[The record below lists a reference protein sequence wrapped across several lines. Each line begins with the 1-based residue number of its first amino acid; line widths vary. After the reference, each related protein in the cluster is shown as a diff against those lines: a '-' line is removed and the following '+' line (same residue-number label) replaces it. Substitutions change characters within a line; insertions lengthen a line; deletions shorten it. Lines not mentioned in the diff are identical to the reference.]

1 MTNHSTHHQSTM
13 STLKSEATA
22 IAYLPIGFASF
33 AKWEIFNKKDGKNK
47 EMLWRFNLF

>member
-13 STLKSEATA
+13 STLKSEAKAT
-22 IAYLPIGFASF
+22 AYLPIGFASF

-47 EMLWRFNLF
+47 KML